1 MTPYP
6 HPPPAQQLLS
16 GGRLVF
22 HGPREAVLPFFQ
34 GLGFTCP
41 LGKGTADFLQEV
53 TSFGDQRVSRLGF
66 PRVSKRR

>member
-1 MTPYP
+1 M
-6 HPPPAQQLLS
+6 S

-41 LGKGTADFLQEV
+41 LGKGAADFLQEV
-53 TSFGDQRVSRLGF
+53 TTFGEQRVSGVHSETGCR
-66 PRVSKRR
+66 KRGL